1 MAGLLNICLCGGNIH
16 PSNERRSALNWIA
29 GNTLNYPLALFLM
42 IEEQRRK
49 ILQAMDWH
57 LQEVVESSVA
67 LLIKEGYTEDAA
79 WDVTLSN
86 TTEPDYETK

>member
-1 MAGLLNICLCGGNIH
+1 
-16 PSNERRSALNWIA
+16 
-29 GNTLNYPLALFLM
+29 M

-86 TTEPDYETK
+86 ITEPDYETK